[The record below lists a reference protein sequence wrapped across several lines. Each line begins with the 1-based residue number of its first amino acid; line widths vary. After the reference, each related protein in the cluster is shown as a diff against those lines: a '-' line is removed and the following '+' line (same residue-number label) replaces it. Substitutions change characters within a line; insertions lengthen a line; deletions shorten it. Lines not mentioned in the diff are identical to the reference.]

1 MLAIVEFLFVIQL
14 KFTRCFFFT
23 FLISSNIHNKTPTSG
38 GNVLFHARQTRGEWK
53 AEFFWRRGKA
63 KEISET
69 CEQPQSKCIGNFCAS
84 SNKKEKSN
92 PKHFYKVYQTEKN
105 TEKKTIIL
113 LSFFL
118 VFHQQCSCTL
128 LSRSIAASVDGW
140 RSSCILFCVCHWG
153 MNVKSGKIPFHQ
165 IFMLNLESLFF

>member
-1 MLAIVEFLFVIQL
+1 MSARDACHSRIFIRHSAEVHSL
-14 KFTRCFFFT
+14 FFFT

-53 AEFFWRRGKA
+53 AEFFFEGEEKQ
-63 KEISET
+63 KKYPKT
-69 CEQPQSKCIGNFCAS
+69 CEQPQSKCIGNISVRRAIR
-84 SNKKEKSN
+84 KKRIIQNTSIRFTK
-92 PKHFYKVYQTEKN
+92 PKKN

-128 LSRSIAASVDGW
+128 LS
-140 RSSCILFCVCHWG
+140 F
-153 MNVKSGKIPFHQ
+153 NSGVG
-165 IFMLNLESLFF
+165 